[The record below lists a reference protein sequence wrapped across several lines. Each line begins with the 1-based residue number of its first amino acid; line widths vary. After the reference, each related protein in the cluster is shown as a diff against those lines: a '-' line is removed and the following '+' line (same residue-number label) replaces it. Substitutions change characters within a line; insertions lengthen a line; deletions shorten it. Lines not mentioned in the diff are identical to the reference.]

1 MTQVHNF
8 SPVASF
14 GLELDEAASR
24 LAAVVQVA
32 RYHGV
37 ELDPEVLRLTEG
49 APFPPP
55 AALVEWLKE
64 AGLWARGSKITFRH
78 LLSVDEPAPILLLLN
93 NGGAALAVGRDR
105 ERQVVLLR
113 DPRGPP
119 GDPAD
124 GGG

>member
-1 MTQVHNF
+1 MNNF
-8 SPVASF
+8 PPAASF
-14 GLELDEAASR
+14 GLELDEAAAR

-37 ELDPEVLRLTEG
+37 ELDPEALRLTEG
-49 APFPPP
+49 AAFPPP

-78 LLSVDEPAPILLLLN
+78 LLGVDEPAPIVLLLN

-105 ERQVVLLR
+105 ERQVVLAAR
-113 DPRGPP
+113 
-119 GDPAD
+119 PARPAGRSA
-124 GGG
+124 GGGG